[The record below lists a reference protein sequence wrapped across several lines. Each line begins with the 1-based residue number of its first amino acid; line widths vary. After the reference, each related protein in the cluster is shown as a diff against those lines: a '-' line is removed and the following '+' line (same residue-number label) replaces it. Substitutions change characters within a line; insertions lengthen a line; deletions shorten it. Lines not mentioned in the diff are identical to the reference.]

1 MKSMTQRVRHVVTLA
16 LIGTLCF
23 QVPARSFAQVGQTS
37 MSQPQGVANG
47 VVNRG
52 IGALGSLQ

>member
-1 MKSMTQRVRHVVTLA
+1 MKSMTQRARKLVTLA

-37 MSQPQGVANG
+37 MSQPSGVANG

-52 IGALGSLQ
+52 LGAL